1 MSKTN
6 YECRFYAIVRPL
18 AASKAAKNMKYFL
31 AAAWITA
38 AVSASPQVCD
48 TQCQCFGIHRV
59 HMNDICIMRRGILH
73 NYYPVHSLSPQLYIF
88 HVATHPK
95 FTWYTQCVDMWF
107 ISGPDERAWQEAYLI
122 LHAALLFFIPLA
134 VIIVTYTIILV
145 TINNNRRLCS
155 GKQSRSHS
163 EKISNSSSRL
173 LLSSP
178 PFHVPHP
185 LDAYP
190 YHVRLHA
197 NDADLKLN
205 QITIFS
211 CWISWILCSRY
222 PSVASGKTKF
232 A

>member
-1 MSKTN
+1 M
-6 YECRFYAIVRPL
+6 YHEEGDF
-18 AASKAAKNMKYFL
+18 
-31 AAAWITA
+31 
-38 AVSASPQVCD
+38 
-48 TQCQCFGIHRV
+48 TQLLPCT
-59 HMNDICIMRRGILH
+59 L
-73 NYYPVHSLSPQLYIF
+73 LLQLYIF

-163 EKISNSSSRL
+163 EKISNSSSSL

-197 NDADLKLN
+197 NNADLKLN

-211 CWISWILCSRY
+211 CWIKLDPLLSLSVCCLWQNQICLVRKFSR
-222 PSVASGKTKF
+222 SGNH
-232 A
+232 